1 MERFKV
7 EATISGSKVIYERYF
22 DVIPELVFKA
32 WASPEELSQ
41 WWGPDGFSLTTV
53 SMEFRDGGLW
63 DFVMHGPDGT
73 DYKNRVK
80 FLEILEPSRIVYQ
93 HMGDGEENED
103 VEFATTV
110 TFEREGPGTRLTM
123 EQEFG
128 TEDELRRVNDKYGA
142 IEGGKQ
148 HIENLSRHLKSRMA
162 AG

>member
-80 FLEILEPSRIVYQ
+80 FLEILEPSRIVSPRSKP
-93 HMGDGEENED
+93 ENSRSTEAPTTSSLRPSAFMSSSAARA
-103 VEFATTV
+103 EPKPPKAGATCFAWV
-110 TFEREGPGTRLTM
+110 TG
-123 EQEFG
+123 
-128 TEDELRRVNDKYGA
+128 
-142 IEGGKQ
+142 
-148 HIENLSRHLKSRMA
+148 
-162 AG
+162 